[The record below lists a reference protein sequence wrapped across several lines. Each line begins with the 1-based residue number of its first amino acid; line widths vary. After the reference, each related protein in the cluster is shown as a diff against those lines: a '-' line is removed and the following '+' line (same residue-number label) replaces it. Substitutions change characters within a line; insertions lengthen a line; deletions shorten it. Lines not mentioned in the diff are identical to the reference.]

1 MKPFS
6 LALTCLTL
14 LTHVLLYADAI
25 GYDEGPCLEEAY
37 NLAGGTTGATLGCT
51 ANDVTPTLRGWD
63 GPTTCIRGE
72 YILVNI
78 TSDIN
83 FKSSTS
89 DFFSYTSLSSPNALN
104 GESCAMATFGPEDA
118 AISSGSVTGGA
129 GDPVDTDSCYDVNGK
144 YTVTNYS
151 FRKNLRIRCTNSG
164 AATGVDV
171 NNCYSWG
178 PRTDCDAVGYGV
190 PNPRSVSYQPR

>member
-6 LALTCLTL
+6 SLTCLTL
-14 LTHVLLYADAI
+14 FAHFLRHAESL
-25 GYDEGPCLEEAY
+25 GYDEGKCLEAAY
-37 NLAGGTTGATLGCT
+37 NDVTGNSGLGCT
-51 ANDVTPTLRGWD
+51 ANDVEPSLVGWE
-63 GPTTCIRGE
+63 GPTSCVRGE
-72 YILVNI
+72 FILVNI
-78 TSDIN
+78 TSNIK
-83 FKSSTS
+83 FKSDTA
-89 DFFSYTSLSSPNALN
+89 DFTSYTSLDSPDALN
-104 GESCAMATFGPEDA
+104 GATCAMATFGPEDA

-164 AATGVDV
+164 AASGVDV

-178 PRTDCDAVGYGV
+178 PRNDCDVVGYGV